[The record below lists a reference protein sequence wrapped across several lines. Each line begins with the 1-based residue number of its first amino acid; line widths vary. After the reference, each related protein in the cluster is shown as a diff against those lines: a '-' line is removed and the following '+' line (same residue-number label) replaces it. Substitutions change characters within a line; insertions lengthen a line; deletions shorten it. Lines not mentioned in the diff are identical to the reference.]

1 MLGKYNFYYILLILV
16 ISCYCKPI
24 EDINNICK
32 KISIKH
38 ISPHNTVKDFLEN
51 IHYNFDKIKK
61 SKISEKS
68 YNFLLG
74 NNFEEIE
81 DFQFF
86 GIINYYLL
94 NAYILPVIIL
104 WIIFL
109 ILFFKKQFIFKPS
122 FHFEIIQ
129 KFYQN
134 IIILNL
140 FFFIFI
146 LSIIIL
152 AKINDLNSSLNEAF
166 CNLLKFF
173 YELNHGKIK
182 ETDINNNN
190 NNNLVKKN
198 NNNLNKKDLWP
209 GLYELNSILLDSSDA
224 INKIAVNE
232 NKTFL
237 FLEEIDSYVE
247 EYKNLI
253 KSLSDTASK
262 KITNPNCFQDY
273 NILTRYSYEFN
284 DISREN
290 SFINIINN
298 EFIRY
303 FHNATELMKSLDNYC
318 KALSRKNDFYDIEL
332 NNFYENISDFSSF
345 MKETSFNITNNI
357 IIFHEHA
364 EIILTMVKLL
374 SIISFLFALFIVF
387 IFILQI
393 TNKPFIWIKLALNI
407 SWNFVFLLIIFNIS
421 FCYFFSNLE
430 EINYNIIY
438 ILEKEILNTDSNI
451 FFNTCLNSEK
461 SDLTEV
467 LNLFDEK
474 SVLIDIDKYYK
485 NIFPIYDSLNNLEQE
500 IPKLENIKIV
510 SKNFDKYL
518 NNYEISTNST
528 YKNSD
533 VSFVLKEITKIT
545 NNPDKNISNL
555 LCDSED
561 IWVSSKKRCQ
571 SYKYISRYEIKNKFE
586 RKKNEK
592 YCFIIQ
598 DNYKESDIKNIYKN
612 ICPEKA
618 YNQIVRYV
626 QGLTKYYN
634 NNENL
639 LNSLEKI
646 FKDVERYNKKL
657 SSMIINQIKN
667 CQNDIID
674 LIDIYN
680 PILGKEN
687 ITNLFKCGGLKRKII
702 NFYDINYNQIVYYCK
717 FNKIYI
723 IVIII
728 LQFLGNV
735 CIIINNKEGKEMKRK
750 YLKIQHKDLNN
761 DGVEL
766 IEEVSGEDEDI

>member
-1 MLGKYNFYYILLILV
+1 MLGKYIFYYILLILV

-32 KISIKH
+32 KINIKH

-122 FHFEIIQ
+122 FHFEIIP

-152 AKINDLNSSLNEAF
+152 AKINDLNSSLKEAF

-190 NNNLVKKN
+190 NNNNMKKN

-224 INKIAVNE
+224 LNKIAVNE

-237 FLEEIDSYVE
+237 FLKEIDSYVK

-298 EFIRY
+298 EYIRY
-303 FHNATELMKSLDNYC
+303 FHNATELM
-318 KALSRKNDFYDIEL
+318 
-332 NNFYENISDFSSF
+332 
-345 MKETSFNITNNI
+345 
-357 IIFHEHA
+357 
-364 EIILTMVKLL
+364 
-374 SIISFLFALFIVF
+374 
-387 IFILQI
+387 
-393 TNKPFIWIKLALNI
+393 
-407 SWNFVFLLIIFNIS
+407 
-421 FCYFFSNLE
+421 
-430 EINYNIIY
+430 
-438 ILEKEILNTDSNI
+438 
-451 FFNTCLNSEK
+451 
-461 SDLTEV
+461 
-467 LNLFDEK
+467 
-474 SVLIDIDKYYK
+474 
-485 NIFPIYDSLNNLEQE
+485 
-500 IPKLENIKIV
+500 
-510 SKNFDKYL
+510 
-518 NNYEISTNST
+518 
-528 YKNSD
+528 
-533 VSFVLKEITKIT
+533 
-545 NNPDKNISNL
+545 
-555 LCDSED
+555 
-561 IWVSSKKRCQ
+561 
-571 SYKYISRYEIKNKFE
+571 
-586 RKKNEK
+586 
-592 YCFIIQ
+592 
-598 DNYKESDIKNIYKN
+598 
-612 ICPEKA
+612 
-618 YNQIVRYV
+618 
-626 QGLTKYYN
+626 
-634 NNENL
+634 
-639 LNSLEKI
+639 
-646 FKDVERYNKKL
+646 
-657 SSMIINQIKN
+657 
-667 CQNDIID
+667 
-674 LIDIYN
+674 
-680 PILGKEN
+680 
-687 ITNLFKCGGLKRKII
+687 
-702 NFYDINYNQIVYYCK
+702 
-717 FNKIYI
+717 
-723 IVIII
+723 
-728 LQFLGNV
+728 
-735 CIIINNKEGKEMKRK
+735 
-750 YLKIQHKDLNN
+750 
-761 DGVEL
+761 
-766 IEEVSGEDEDI
+766 